1 MLVQKYL
8 QEHIKMKKINP
19 LDYNLPPR
27 LNIQVNKKKELFY
40 IIDRKSRIIMK
51 DGVKIFNHVQEIRKK
66 ELSIKIILKT
76 TAPVCSKTKAF
87 LVEKGVSVV
96 N

>member
-1 MLVQKYL
+1 
-8 QEHIKMKKINP
+8 MKKIDP
-19 LDYNLPPR
+19 KKYNLPHR
-27 LNIQVNKKKELFY
+27 VNIQINKKNELFY

-66 ELSIKIILKT
+66 DLSIKIILKT
-76 TAPVCSKTKAF
+76 TAPVCSKTKIF
-87 LVEKGVSVV
+87 LVEKGVEFV

>member
-1 MLVQKYL
+1 MLAQKYL

-19 LDYNLPPR
+19 KDYNLPPR
-27 LNIQVNKKKELFY
+27 LNIQVNKKNELFY

>member
-1 MLVQKYL
+1 
-8 QEHIKMKKINP
+8 MKKINP
-19 LDYNLPPR
+19 LEYNLPPR
-27 LNIQVNKKKELFY
+27 LNIQVNKKNELFY

-87 LVEKGVSVV
+87 LFEKGVSVV